1 MTSTIFPD
9 LKGKSVY
16 ITGGAS
22 GIGAAL
28 TDGFMA
34 QGAKVAIIGRSAA
47 DDFIAEMAKKR
58 GSPHLIMPS
67 CNAHVPPL
75 RVTIPHAVG

>member
-1 MTSTIFPD
+1 MTGTIFPD

-47 DDFIAEMAKKR
+47 DAFIAEMEVKHGATPCLCRAISPTWRVCAKPFSR
-58 GSPHLIMPS
+58 P
-67 CNAHVPPL
+67 
-75 RVTIPHAVG
+75 